1 MKTVGIA
8 TVGLLVALALAA
20 AYTGIRS
27 VPDIQRYL
35 KMRQM

>member
-1 MKTVGIA
+1 MKTVGMA

-20 AYTGIRS
+20 AYAGVRS

-35 KMRQM
+35 KMRRM